1 MARQKTRKVAADT
14 SSPRKSQRRAAA
26 AASEASPTPKQRKIS
41 TPSRCSRCEGRPL
54 RSQCEHTKQGKD
66 YILAQEASKNIEN
79 AIAQDGPPSF
89 HSSPRSRT
97 VMSEPTRESPAE
109 TTPVRM
115 DECVPPWVGPIIDP
129 TLIAMSTPGRSDAGT
144 SNAMGTNMPAG
155 TTTPSVS
162 EPGVDEAT
170 SSPGTPKSKR
180 IRATASNARFGHVEG
195 VCRGFTPHNV
205 YRKHAVPDPIPEGAR
220 ASKTFLEKMN
230 SLVEQCEDISLKTGA
245 WLFVGAQHP
254 GATGGSINYSSP
266 RLRRDGGQKTS
277 DFATMFLKLIK
288 KVADTKRKDTF
299 EFQKIIEAEREKM
312 EQVQKDLE
320 AVRAQ
325 AASDSQELALFRER
339 FGVLEGS
346 N

>member
-1 MARQKTRKVAADT
+1 MVRQKIRKAAAEDS

-26 AASEASPTPKQRKIS
+26 ALAEVAVPSPRQRKKS
-41 TPSRCSRCEGRPL
+41 APARCSRCVGQPL
-54 RSQCEHTKQGKD
+54 RSQCEHTKQGRQ
-66 YILAQEASKNIEN
+66 YILAQEASKTIAD
-79 AIAQDGPPSF
+79 AIAQDVPPSF
-89 HSSPRSRT
+89 HTS
-97 VMSEPTRESPAE
+97 PTRDRTPEASHESPEE

-115 DECVPPWVGPIIDP
+115 DNSVPPWVGPVIDP
-129 TLIAMSTPGRSDAGT
+129 VLLAMSTPTHGHSDA
-144 SNAMGTNMPAG
+144 
-155 TTTPSVS
+155 
-162 EPGVDEAT
+162 AT
-170 SSPGTPKSKR
+170 SSVEQTPSTSELGGREATLSLGTPTPKSKR

-205 YRKHAVPDPIPEGAR
+205 YRKHAVPEPIAEGAR

-230 SLVEQCEDISLKTGA
+230 SLCEDISIKTGA

-288 KVADTKRKDTF
+288 KVADAKRLDTF
-299 EFQKIIEAEREKM
+299 EFQKIIDAEREEK
-312 EQVQKDLE
+312 EQIQKDLD
-320 AVRAQ
+320 AIRAQ

-339 FGVLEGS
+339 YGS
-346 N
+346 VGDGN